1 MAVLQVLNLPVFG
14 DVAYLVLCGWCCVDG
29 CVDGVVQMVLCSWW
43 FVDGDVLMMLC

>member
-14 DVAYLVLCGWCCVDG
+14 DVVYLVLCGWC

-43 FVDGDVLMMLC
+43 LVDGDVLMMLCLTM